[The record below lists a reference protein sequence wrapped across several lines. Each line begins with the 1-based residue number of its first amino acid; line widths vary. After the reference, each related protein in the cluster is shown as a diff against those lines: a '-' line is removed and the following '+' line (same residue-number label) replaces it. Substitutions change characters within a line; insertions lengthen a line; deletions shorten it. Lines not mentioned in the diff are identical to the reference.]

1 MTVQND
7 PKVFVLEEATIADI
21 HQAMK
26 QGILTCRSLTEMYL
40 KRIEQF
46 DQKGPALNAVILVNP
61 RALEIA
67 DEMDAALKTKG
78 LIGPLHG
85 IPLLLKDNV
94 DTGDMDT
101 TGGSLSLKG
110 FRPDDDAFIT
120 RNLKEA
126 GALILAKV
134 NLHEFAVW
142 GESVSS
148 ILGQTLNPYDLT
160 RTPGGSSG
168 GTGAGLA
175 ANYGVVG
182 IGTDTINSIRSP
194 ASACGL
200 VGIRPTIGLV
210 SRDGIIPYSF
220 TQDTAGPLARTVAD
234 AVAVLDAI
242 AGYDPSDAA
251 TAWSVGQVPETY
263 TVNLNPQGLKGK
275 RIGVLRSFFG
285 GGPDHQEVNAAM
297 EKCIAAMR
305 GQGAEI
311 VEVTDPIDS
320 NYLVSEVSLHLHDL
334 KDHLNSYLAV
344 LGPKAQVHSLSDII
358 ASGKYH
364 PGIEDNI
371 KKAEKLSTST
381 PEYRERLVK
390 RSELQTQTMKLL
402 ADYRLDALV
411 YPHQKRLAVPVG
423 QTQIERNGVL
433 GSVTGFPSIV
443 VPGGFSSPSSSAP
456 IGVPIGLEILGR
468 PWSEPNLIQIAYAF
482 EQATKFRRPPE
493 STPSLA

>member
-1 MTVQND
+1 MTVQSD
-7 PKVFVLEEATIADI
+7 PNVFVLEEATIADI
-21 HQAMK
+21 HRAMQ
-26 QGILTCRSLTEMYL
+26 QGILTCRSLTEKYL

-67 DEMDAALKTKG
+67 DELDAAFKAKG
-78 LIGPLHG
+78 FVGPLHG

-101 TGGSLSLKG
+101 TAGSLSLKG

-120 RNLKEA
+120 RKLKEA

-210 SRDGIIPYSF
+210 SRDGIVPYSF

-251 TAWSVGQVPETY
+251 TAWSVGQIPGSY
-263 TVNLNPQGLKGK
+263 AANLNPQGLKGK

-285 GGPDHQEVNAAM
+285 TGPDHQEVNAAM

-344 LGPKAQVHSLSDII
+344 LGDKAQVHSLSDII

-371 KKAEKLSTST
+371 KKAEQLSTST

-443 VPGGFSSPSSSAP
+443 VPGGFSAPTPSAP

-468 PWSEPNLIQIAYAF
+468 PWSEPALIQIAYAF

-493 STPSLA
+493 STPPLG